1 MNKSSLLD
9 FESDENQ
16 IFVDTLMI
24 MTRIVNCAGEGWA
37 YRKHWSDEFRCQELN
52 DIFENNYKKDEEF
65 WKQVFDLPVEQ
76 KMLLGFRYFDKNDT
90 KMLIPIWIWNLLPP
104 DMYIEDG
111 GKTVKELDNDTRGGV
126 VFWKA

>member
-9 FESDENQ
+9 FEADENQ
-16 IFVDTLMI
+16 IFVDALMI
-24 MTRIVNCAGEGWA
+24 MTRIINCAGEGWA
-37 YRKHWSDEFRCQELN
+37 YRKHWNDEFRCQELN
-52 DIFENNYKKDEEF
+52 DIFENKYKKDEEF

-90 KMLIPIWIWNLLPP
+90 KMLIPIWIWNLLPL